1 MAYPAN
7 KSTSPLSYNQN
18 MPSIPSGVVHTNL
31 TWRQDGRLANEQT
44 TGGPNRSY
52 AADAAGQLLCRGQS
66 PSACPGSVANTCTGG
81 AAGLYLYQY
90 DPRGNRLCQLAN
102 GAVTSY
108 SYSADNTA
116 RLTSTAT
123 GATTTTYTYDADGRR
138 TGASSGVTNI
148 TYDARGLATA
158 VTSPSGVEN
167 RARHP
172 RRRCWRRLLG
182 GGSCRRRSGHCGGS
196 RRARGG
202 RVPVLA
208 EASVAE

>member
-52 AADAAGQLLCRGQS
+52 AYDAAGQLLCRGQS
-66 PSACPGSVANTCTGG
+66 PAACPGPVANTRTGG

-90 DPRGNRLCQLAN
+90 DPRGNRLCQSAN
-102 GAVTSY
+102 GTVTSY

-123 GATTTTYTYDADGRR
+123 GATTTTHTYDAGGHGGEVATDLW
-138 TGASSGVTNI
+138 ASGW
-148 TYDARGLATA
+148 LAD
-158 VTSPSGVEN
+158 S
-167 RARHP
+167 P
-172 RRRCWRRLLG
+172 RRRSTLG
-182 GGSCRRRSGHCGGS
+182 P
-196 RRARGG
+196 AAEWTRG
-202 RVPVLA
+202 
-208 EASVAE
+208 